1 MWFRFFCPNHLIRD
15 TCIISTLLII
25 ASLRHNIVD
34 LLQLPGYQARYKAI
48 PIDVT
53 HEGLVCGTRRIE
65 FDQKVRVQFEL
76 AFRCGVCCLNP
87 FRFIPP
93 IPVMMKVSQQR
104 HESIRLIFRQRIIVV
119 VRVVAAATG
128 FREKHHD

>member
-53 HEGLVCGTRRIE
+53 MKGLFVELGE
-65 FDQKVRVQFEL
+65 SSLVRKSGFNL
-76 AFRCGVCCLNP
+76 NLRSGV
-87 FRFIPP
+87 
-93 IPVMMKVSQQR
+93 VY
-104 HESIRLIFRQRIIVV
+104 
-119 VRVVAAATG
+119 VARTL
-128 FREKHHD
+128 